1 MSGISNGKTGNN
13 SLTATR
19 SGTLG
24 WFFGF
29 HFHFCYRR
37 FSEPGSRDLF
47 VEPWHAI
54 SLDDLMTRFH
64 VHECRLGLALSASW
78 IC

>member
-24 WFFGF
+24 WFFGYLF
-29 HFHFCYRR
+29 FQRR
-37 FSEPGSRDLF
+37 FEPGSRYLF

-54 SLDDLMTRFH
+54 L
-64 VHECRLGLALSASW
+64 
-78 IC
+78 

>member
-24 WFFGF
+24 LVFIIWFFVLTSLWTGLR
-29 HFHFCYRR
+29 Y
-37 FSEPGSRDLF
+37 LF

-54 SLDDLMTRFH
+54 SLDELMTRFMFMNAGSDWH
-64 VHECRLGLALSASW
+64 
-78 IC
+78 